1 MDPIGAL
8 TTLLPT
14 WFLIPFALVAILGLV
29 GGAILDLYS
38 SGLTLVSIGLPVKR
52 HIAASI
58 DACIML
64 AGTIYIVWFADNF
77 FFPFQGFLITLG
89 VPVAVWSAIFV
100 ADVIMRKAPY
110 SEGDLFDPKARY
122 GAWNK
127 KSLALM
133 IIGSI
138 IGWGLVTNTFASW
151 LSWQGYFLGII
162 GGKQGAWAFAN
173 VGVIAALA
181 IGFFGHI
188 ALSRKSIKSQ
198 ESF

>member
-1 MDPIGAL
+1 
-8 TTLLPT
+8 
-14 WFLIPFALVAILGLV
+14 
-29 GGAILDLYS
+29 
-38 SGLTLVSIGLPVKR
+38 
-52 HIAASI
+52 
-58 DACIML
+58 
-64 AGTIYIVWFADNF
+64 
-77 FFPFQGFLITLG
+77 

-133 IIGSI
+133 VIGSI
-138 IGWGLVTNTFASW
+138 IGWGFVTNTFAGW

-162 GGKQGAWAFAN
+162 GGKQGAWAYAN

-188 ALSRKSIKSQ
+188 ALSRSSIKSQ